1 MNSLKYLSSIV
12 FFLSANP
19 SCLSYTRPYVNNHL
33 LVFRQWIYSRP
44 TLLSKFDVVVFF
56 FVTTHPYYNRFKK
69 RLLRSTVCVELTF
82 VFMISLFCRLTGDES
97 NKQVYHSK
105 GRWFTWWYQTDLAHL
120 TQERA
125 TTDFCQNHGQFIRF
139 GVGL

>member
-1 MNSLKYLSSIV
+1 MMEPAEIIQGLYEKQRKQKEKLMNSLKYLSSIV
-12 FFLSANP
+12 FLLSANP

-44 TLLSKFDVVVFF
+44 TLLSKFDVFFF

-97 NKQVYHSK
+97 NKQVYDSK
-105 GRWFTWWYQTDLAHL
+105 GR
-120 TQERA
+120 
-125 TTDFCQNHGQFIRF
+125 
-139 GVGL
+139 